1 MRGKGTRLQS
11 GIPSRPIEP
20 GRRANGLLL
29 RGLVTA
35 TYVTDSAEHPQ
46 AEAPED
52 AAPVAVYCDVL
63 VMPSVGG
70 QRWFGLKNVLVTQ
83 DIAGLHRGRIWK
95 PRPAKLDFVDD
106 LNIQEGS
113 NPAYTDGDHVL
124 VGFMNDNLSQPIILR
139 ALPHPTG
146 DLGRED
152 FDIGT
157 RMKILE
163 ADGDPDFFR
172 HHGVHY
178 GVSDL
183 GDFIVDTTFG
193 NAGELEDDGKEK
205 PPCTDGT
212 SGNVE
217 VNIPQDSTVL
227 INLMDMSDPAAPDP
241 KVIIEIS
248 KTGGLVDIKDA
259 AGNWNMKVEDGESLT
274 VAGKDA
280 AATLTLGDGAVKVAV
295 ADHLQTL
302 YEGLKS
308 KLDAADGHKHPT
320 GVGPSGPPDTP
331 VVADPWDAN
340 INSDKMTIPDT
351 G

>member
-1 MRGKGTRLQS
+1 MGGVRLQS

-35 TYVTDSAEHPQ
+35 TYVTDSAGHPQ

-83 DIAGLHRGRIWK
+83 EIAGLHRGRIWK
-95 PRPAKLDFVDD
+95 PRPVNLDFVDTLD
-106 LNIQEGS
+106 IQSGT

-124 VGFMNDNLSQPIILR
+124 VGFMNDNFSQPIILR

-152 FDIGT
+152 YDIGT

-178 GVSDL
+178 GVSDA
-183 GDFIVDTTFG
+183 GNFIVDTTFG
-193 NAGELEDDGKEK
+193 NIGELEDDGKEK
-205 PPCTDGT
+205 PPCTDGS
-212 SGNVE
+212 SGNQE
-217 VNIPQDSTVL
+217 FNLPLDSVL
-227 INLMDMSDPAAPDP
+227 TIHLMDMADP
-241 KVIIEIS
+241 KNPVPKVTIEVS
-248 KTGGLVDIKDA
+248 KEGGFVDIKNP
-259 AGNWNMKVEDGESLT
+259 AGTWHLKVEDGET
-274 VAGKDA
+274 VTIEGKDA
-280 AATLTLGDGAVKVAV
+280 AAKLTLGDGAVSVAV

-302 YEGLKS
+302 YEGLKG
-308 KLDAADGHKHPT
+308 KLDAFDTHKHPT
-320 GVGPSGPPDTP
+320 GVGPSGPPDVL
-331 VVADPWDAN
+331 VVADPWDTN
-340 INSDKMTIPDT
+340 INSNKAKIPDT